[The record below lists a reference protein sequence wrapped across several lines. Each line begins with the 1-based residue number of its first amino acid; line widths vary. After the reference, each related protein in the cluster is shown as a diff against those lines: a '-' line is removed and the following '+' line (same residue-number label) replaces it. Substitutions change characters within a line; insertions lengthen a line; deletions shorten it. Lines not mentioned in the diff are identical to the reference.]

1 MNLFEMFVSF
11 LGGSLTTGVV
21 TALIQRNYQ
30 KKNEQREIY
39 KSLRNRLCHYKDDI
53 GDMLISFYKDTYL
66 QCNLI
71 DKRTNEINRKVND
84 TSHQIHVLSTQEE
97 CTSCE
102 NRNSDKCNF
111 LASHICVIDKK
122 IESIQ
127 KECNVIKQDL
137 DNFENDYWQ
146 SNETIYNIVSKYK
159 SLSNDLG
166 LMKNKSISLIKMIGE
181 IDKYTL
187 QLISVIQQNKIN
199 GKDIVNHC
207 IKLTEQISKAIM
219 QLDKDNN

>member
-1 MNLFEMFVSF
+1 MNLFKLLVSF
-11 LGGSLTTGVV
+11 FSGSLTAGVV

-30 KKNEQREIY
+30 KKNEQRGLY
-39 KSLRNRLCHYKDDI
+39 KSLRNRLCRYKGDI

-71 DKRTNEINRKVND
+71 DKRTDELNSQVND
-84 TSHQIHVLSTQEE
+84 TSHQIHVLSTQE
-97 CTSCE
+97 CASCE

-111 LASHICVIDKK
+111 LAGHICAIDKK
-122 IESIQ
+122 IESIR
-127 KECNVIKQDL
+127 KGLNGIKQDI

-146 SNETIYNIVSKYK
+146 SNEAIYNIVSKYK

-166 LMKNKSISLIKMIGE
+166 LIKNKSISLIKMIGE
-181 IDKYTL
+181 IDECTL
-187 QLISVIQQNKIN
+187 QMISVVQQRKIK

-207 IKLTEQISKAIM
+207 IKLTEQINKALM